1 MRVQSKYGQRVNLYG
16 APGKETLWVIDTTT
30 VFGFYHKM
38 DKVAGPKGPGSDV

>member
-1 MRVQSKYGQRVNLYG
+1 MVEKKNTMV
-16 APGKETLWVIDTTT
+16 GKETLWVIDTTT